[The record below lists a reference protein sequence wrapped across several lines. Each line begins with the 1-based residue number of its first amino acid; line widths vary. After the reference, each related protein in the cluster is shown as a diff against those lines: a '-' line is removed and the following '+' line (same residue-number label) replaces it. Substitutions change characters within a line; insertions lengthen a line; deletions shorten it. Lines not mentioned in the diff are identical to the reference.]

1 MTLNRISAH
10 LLAVGAAACCALTP
24 IAALAAPVKLV
35 AVLTGANETGGGDP
49 KAVGGFKVEMDPET
63 NDFCYSLW
71 ADKGFKPSMAHVHS
85 GAAGSDG
92 PPLATLDM
100 TGKTSDACIA
110 IDKAK
115 LQPIA
120 DDPSQF
126 YVNIHSADFP
136 QGAMRGQLVKE

>member
-1 MTLNRISAH
+1 MNAFRKSAH
-10 LLAVGAAACCALTP
+10 HLAAGAAVCCALAP
-24 IAALAAPVKLV
+24 VAALAAPVKLV
-35 AVLTGANETGGGDP
+35 AVLTGAGETGGGDP

-92 PPLATLDM
+92 PPLTTLDI
-100 TGKTSDACIA
+100 TGKASDACIA

-120 DDPSQF
+120 DNPALF
-126 YVNIHSADFP
+126 YVNIHSAAFP
-136 QGAMRGQLVKE
+136 KGAMRGQLVKE

>member
-1 MTLNRISAH
+1 MIAFRNSAR
-10 LLAVGAAACCALTP
+10 LWAASAAACCTLTAV
-24 IAALAAPVKLV
+24 AALAAPVKLV
-35 AVLTGANETGGGDP
+35 AVLTGAGETGGGEP

-71 ADKGFKPSMAHVHS
+71 ADKGIKPSMAHIHS

-92 PPLATLDM
+92 PPLATLEV
-100 TGKTSDACIA
+100 TGKSSDSCLA

-120 DDPSQF
+120 DNPALF
-126 YVNIHSADFP
+126 YVNVHSAAFP
-136 QGAMRGQLVKE
+136 NGALRGQLVKE